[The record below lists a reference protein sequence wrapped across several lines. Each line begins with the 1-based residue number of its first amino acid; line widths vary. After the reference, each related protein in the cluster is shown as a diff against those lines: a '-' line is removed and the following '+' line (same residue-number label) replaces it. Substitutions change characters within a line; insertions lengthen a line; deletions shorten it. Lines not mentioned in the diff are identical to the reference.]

1 MKPKDIIPC
10 EINKME
16 KDKCMISLITDI
28 NIKTHTHREQI
39 GGYQKGRAE
48 KGGKMGRKGQV

>member
-16 KDKCMISLITDI
+16 KDKCCIILLITDI
-28 NIKTHTHREQI
+28 NNKTHTHREQI
-39 GGYQKGRAE
+39 GGYQKGRAG
-48 KGGKMGRKGQV
+48 KGGKSG